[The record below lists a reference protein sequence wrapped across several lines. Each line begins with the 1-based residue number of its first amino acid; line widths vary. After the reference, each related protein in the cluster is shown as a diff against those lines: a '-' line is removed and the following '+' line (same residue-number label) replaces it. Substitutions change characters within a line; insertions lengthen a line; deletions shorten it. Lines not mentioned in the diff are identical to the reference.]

1 MIRGRHQRTGRPVR
15 AHPTRPSSCTNA
27 AAQSWALRPRHQM
40 QITFAGSATKLRGL
54 LQQMSE
60 AGLLETTTA
69 DAASAGAC
77 AAAAAAPDSGC
88 EPNIMTRAQA
98 DACQL
103 YYRPLKEGEL
113 NIMTIEGHATS
124 CFIGR
129 TDPDPPACSCPGQ
142 GIKEEESTTD
152 RGSGTASSTQPV
164 LHFCSSAP
172 AEDVLCSMPA
182 PQKATFEYVD
192 NSSCIKHAA
201 APEAPYHKHG
211 TLHYRLGS
219 IHHSARNFFG
229 YRSTI
234 KVLAWTVTSELGK
247 LYTAAGAQQAPF
259 PPTATSAS
267 ILDAYTPDGE
277 KEVAD
282 LNSRWETDA
291 EHCWIY
297 GNHPDMTPAQKEQLK
312 QLLIEEK
319 GAFAYSLE
327 DLGATWRS
335 KIDCRS
341 GFFNIPLTEESKQQC
356 AFWWEDGIQPD
367 QAKVAAMQALPRP
380 TSADQTGQ

>member
-40 QITFAGSATKLRGL
+40 QITFAGSPTKLRGL

-69 DAASAGAC
+69 DTASAGAC

-113 NIMTIEGHATS
+113 NIMTIEGNATS

-129 TDPDPPACSCPGQ
+129 TDPDPPACSGSGQ
-142 GIKEEESTTD
+142 GIKAEESTTD
-152 RGSGTASSTQPV
+152 QGSGTASSTQPV
-164 LHFCSSAP
+164 LHFCSSAS

-182 PQKATFEYVD
+182 PQKATFEYMD
-192 NSSCIKHAA
+192 NSSCIKQAA

-229 YRSTI
+229 FRSTI
-234 KVLAWTVTSELGK
+234 KVLTLASRRRRRAASTVT
-247 LYTAAGAQQAPF
+247 AA
-259 PPTATSAS
+259 
-267 ILDAYTPDGE
+267 E
-277 KEVAD
+277 K
-282 LNSRWETDA
+282 SRVNKRLQ
-291 EHCWIY
+291 Y
-297 GNHPDMTPAQKEQLK
+297 
-312 QLLIEEK
+312 
-319 GAFAYSLE
+319 Y
-327 DLGATWRS
+327 TWRDGKVLRLMPDNS
-335 KIDCRS
+335 THVVPPPSERLQLVKDCHDRT
-341 GFFNIPLTEESKQQC
+341 GHFGIRRTTALLLHT
-356 AFWWEDGIQPD
+356 WWWHGIQAD
-367 QAKVAAMQALPRP
+367 AASVR
-380 TSADQTGQ
+380 TGQAHLP